1 MNYKIRKVVSLFFH
15 NPIKNMNLKF
25 LLLTTLFVSS
35 ALSTVS
41 AEEIILNTGDANGN
55 YHKVIGKS
63 LKKELE
69 KRGHN
74 VVLKPSKGSVANIQA
89 VKGKANVI
97 GIVQADVARSFIDK
111 EKGFDNVGM
120 TGNLGSECGF
130 LVVRTDGEDDIKDLK
145 GKKVAC
151 GKEGSGT
158 LFTFHNLLAQNPDIK
173 DLNLKYKSGKR
184 YIGKVDNKSYGAYFF
199 MSVPDPKNEEI
210 KEVVKNKDLDFLPLD
225 ELKIGELGKGDNPI
239 YSILEV
245 PVEKSFTG
253 KHKRSVNTIC
263 TYATI
268 VVDEDATSEK
278 VLNDIYEASKSVR
291 STHQTIWGFSKG
303 LVDKAKDKI
312 ETLKK

>member
-1 MNYKIRKVVSLFFH
+1 
-15 NPIKNMNLKF
+15 MNLKYV
-25 LLLTTLFVSS
+25 LLSTLFVASS
-35 ALSTVS
+35 LTTATAADL
-41 AEEIILNTGDANGN
+41 ILNTGDVNGN
-55 YHKVIGKS
+55 YHKVIGKN

-69 KRGHN
+69 KRGHT
-74 VVLKPSKGSVANIQA
+74 VTLKSSLGSVANIQA

-97 GIVQADVARSFIDK
+97 GITQADVARNFIAD
-111 EKGFDNVGM
+111 EKGYDSVGI

-130 LVVRTDGEDDIKDLK
+130 LVVRADGADDIKELK

-158 LFTFHNLLAQNPDIK
+158 LFTFHTLLTENQDIK

-199 MSVPDPKNEEI
+199 MSVPDPKNEKI
-210 KEVVKNKDLDFLPLD
+210 KEVVKNKNLDFLPMD
-225 ELKIGELGKGDNPI
+225 DLKLGELGKGDNPI
-239 YSILEV
+239 YSIIDV
-245 PVEKSFTG
+245 SVEKSFTG
-253 KHKRSVNTIC
+253 KDKRTVKTVC

-278 VLNDIYEASKSVR
+278 VLNDIYEASKEVR
-291 STHQTIWGFSKG
+291 STQQTVWGFSKN
-303 LVDKAKDKI
+303 LIEKAKDKI